1 MKKTVTFNDFEQAF
15 EVAGRGGQFSS
26 AGLEALYNH
35 LRDIERD
42 TGEETVLDVVTLCC
56 EWEELTPIEIVD
68 EYGHLVERA
77 EDEDPCVDDIIDALR
92 GCTTVIE
99 TLNGTY
105 LVQKY

>member
-1 MKKTVTFNDFEQAF
+1 MKMNVELADFVRAF
-15 EVAGRGGQFSS
+15 EVAGRGYQFTQ
-26 AGLEALYNH
+26 AGFEALYNH

-56 EWEELTPIEIVD
+56 EWEELTPIEVVD

-99 TLNGTY
+99 TRSGTY
-105 LVQKY
+105 LVQVV